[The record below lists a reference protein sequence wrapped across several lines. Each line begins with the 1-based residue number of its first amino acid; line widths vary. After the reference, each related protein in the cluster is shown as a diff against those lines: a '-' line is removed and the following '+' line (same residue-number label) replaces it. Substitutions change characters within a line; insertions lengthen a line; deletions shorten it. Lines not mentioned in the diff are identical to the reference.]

1 MKKIL
6 VILLSAA
13 ALLTCANASAQS
25 TEWRAGIGYANVS
38 FNGDDCSDYL
48 KAHSLSGF
56 YIGINKE
63 FYFSTMAGLTF
74 EPGLYFYY
82 HSGKS
87 GYTTD
92 PKFMKMSY
100 LAVPLNIKY
109 TFEASPELLFGLY
122 TGPVLNIGVGG
133 NVYSKEKF
141 VTNTDI
147 TDPMHKLTQM
157 GIQWDFGVTAAF
169 SEAVQIRLGYALG
182 MSRLVKERD
191 VHNNTF
197 NVGIAFMF

>member
-1 MKKIL
+1 M
-6 VILLSAA
+6 
-13 ALLTCANASAQS
+13 
-25 TEWRAGIGYANVS
+25 
-38 FNGDDCSDYL
+38 
-48 KAHSLSGF
+48 
-56 YIGINKE
+56 
-63 FYFSTMAGLTF
+63 
-74 EPGLYFYY
+74 
-82 HSGKS
+82 
-87 GYTTD
+87 
-92 PKFMKMSY
+92 
-100 LAVPLNIKY
+100 PLNIKY